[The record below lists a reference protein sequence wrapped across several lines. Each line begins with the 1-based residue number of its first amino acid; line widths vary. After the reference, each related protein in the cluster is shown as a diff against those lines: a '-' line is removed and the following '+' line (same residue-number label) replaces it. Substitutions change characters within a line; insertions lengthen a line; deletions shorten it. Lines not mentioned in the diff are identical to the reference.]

1 MVSRTLEG
9 EDRNIGYIEG
19 RERLLEV
26 IEHGRNERN
35 ERSCNRWWIIDP
47 IDGTKGFLR
56 GGQYAVCLALVEN
69 GQPCLGVLGCPN
81 LRRNIEDNDD
91 LGVLFYAC
99 KGEGAY
105 QGILNG
111 NDKSLIHMNN
121 IENVVDARVCQSHAP
136 GHSALE
142 THKKIIDVLGIT
154 KPPIELDS
162 QVKYALLARGESD
175 IYLRL
180 PVDPNYHEKAWDHAA
195 GALIVEEA
203 GGIVTDVYGKA
214 LDFSKG
220 KRLSE
225 NHGIVAASKYLHA
238 KVLEAVMFILKKQ

>member
-1 MVSRTLEG
+1 M
-9 EDRNIGYIEG
+9 
-19 RERLLEV
+19 
-26 IEHGRNERN
+26 HKNEN
-35 ERSCNRWWIIDP
+35 DNR
-47 IDGTKGFLR
+47 
-56 GGQYAVCLALVEN
+56 
-69 GQPCLGVLGCPN
+69 LGV
-81 LRRNIEDNDD
+81 
-91 LGVLFYAC
+91 VFYAC

-105 QGILNG
+105 QATLNG
-111 NDKSLIHMNN
+111 SDECLIHVNR
-121 IENVVDARVCQSHAP
+121 IENVVDARVCQSLAP

-142 THKKIIDVLGIT
+142 THRRIIGLLGIT
-154 KPPIELDS
+154 KPPMELDS

-180 PVDPNYHEKAWDHAA
+180 PVDPNYHEKVWDHAA

-203 GGIVTDVYGKA
+203 GGIVTDAYGEA

-238 KVLEAVMFILKKQ
+238 KVLEAVTFILKK